1 MKKTVLPILRIF
13 FLFFVTC
20 SACIACSANNN
31 DTEKN
36 KDTVKILSYNVR
48 NCRGMDNITS
58 YKRVA
63 DIINRIAP
71 EVVAL
76 QELDS
81 ATQRSNGIV
90 VLDQLASLTGMYKT
104 YGASID
110 YQGGKYGIGI
120 LTKEKPVKWQIVA
133 LPGRE
138 ERRSL
143 LIVELNDYYICCT
156 HFSLTEEDRIASVD
170 IINNAL
176 KDLSKPVFL
185 AGDFNAVPESQVIKN
200 IETKWNILNDPQKPT
215 IPASGPNRCID
226 FVFASNY
233 NGYTFETIQTN
244 VEQEYIASDHLPVWV
259 EVRIK

>member
-1 MKKTVLPILRIF
+1 MKKTVLPVIQIF
-13 FLFFVTC
+13 FLFIVTC
-20 SACIACSANNN
+20 NACSANNN
-31 DTEKN
+31 DNEKN

-58 YKRVA
+58 YQRVA
-63 DIINRIAP
+63 NIINRIAP

-90 VLDQLASLTGMYKT
+90 VLDQLSSLTSMYKT
-104 YGASID
+104 FGASID

-120 LTKEKPVKWQIVA
+120 LTKEKPINWKVVA

-143 LIVELNDYYICCT
+143 LIVELNDYFICCT
-156 HFSLTEEDRIASVD
+156 HFSLTEEDRISSVD
-170 IINNAL
+170 IINNSL
-176 KDLSKPVFL
+176 QNFSKPIFL
-185 AGDFNAVPESQVIKN
+185 AGDFNADPESQVIKS
-200 IETKWNILNDPQKPT
+200 IENKWYILNDPLQPT
-215 IPASGPNRCID
+215 IPSSSPKKCID
-226 FVFASNY
+226 FIFASNY
-233 NGYTFETIQTN
+233 NGYTFETIQTV
-244 VEQEYIASDHLPVWV
+244 VEQEYVASDHLPVWV

>member
-1 MKKTVLPILRIF
+1 MKKTVLPVLRIF
-13 FLFFVTC
+13 FLFIVTC
-20 SACIACSANNN
+20 SACNANNN

-36 KDTVKILSYNVR
+36 QDTVKILSYNVR
-48 NCRGMDNITS
+48 NCQGMDNITS

-90 VLDQLASLTGMYKT
+90 VLDQLASLTSMYKT
-104 YGASID
+104 FGASID

-120 LTKEKPVKWQIVA
+120 LTKEKPVKWEVIA

-143 LIVELNDYYICCT
+143 LIVELKDYFICCT

-176 KDLSKPVFL
+176 KNLSKPVFL
-185 AGDFNAVPESQVIKN
+185 GRR
-200 IETKWNILNDPQKPT
+200 L
-215 IPASGPNRCID
+215 
-226 FVFASNY
+226 
-233 NGYTFETIQTN
+233 
-244 VEQEYIASDHLPVWV
+244 
-259 EVRIK
+259 